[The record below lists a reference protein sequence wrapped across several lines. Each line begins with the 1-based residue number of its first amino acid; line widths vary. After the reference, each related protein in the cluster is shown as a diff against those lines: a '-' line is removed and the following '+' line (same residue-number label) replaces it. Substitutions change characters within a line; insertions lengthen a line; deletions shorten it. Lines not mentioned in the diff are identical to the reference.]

1 MIVSFACK
9 DTQRVASGR
18 FSKRLPQQIQR
29 RAKMRLDRID
39 AARDLDDLRVP
50 PSHRLEAL
58 SGDRLGFHSVRIND
72 QWRIVFR
79 WEQGGAHDVAI
90 VDYH

>member
-9 DTQRVASGR
+9 DTQLIATGR
-18 FSKRLPQQIQR
+18 FSRRLPQQIQR

-39 AARDLDDLRVP
+39 AALDLDDLRVP

-58 SGDRLGFHSVRIND
+58 TGDRAGFHSLRIND
-72 QWRIVFR
+72 QWRIVF
-79 WEQGGAHDVAI
+79 
-90 VDYH
+90 

>member
-1 MIVSFACK
+1 
-9 DTQRVASGR
+9 
-18 FSKRLPQQIQR
+18 
-29 RAKMRLDRID
+29 MRLDRID

-50 PSHRLEAL
+50 PSHRLEPL
-58 SGDRLGFHSVRIND
+58 SGDRLGFHSLRIND

>member
-1 MIVSFACK
+1 MILSFACK
-9 DTQRVASGR
+9 DTQRIAAGQ

-39 AARDLDDLRVP
+39 AASELDDLRVP
-50 PSHRLEAL
+50 PSQCLEAL
-58 SGDRLGFHSVRIND
+58 TGDRAGFHSIRING
-72 QWRIVFR
+72 QWRIVFQWDR
-79 WEQGGAHDVAI
+79 GGAHNVAI